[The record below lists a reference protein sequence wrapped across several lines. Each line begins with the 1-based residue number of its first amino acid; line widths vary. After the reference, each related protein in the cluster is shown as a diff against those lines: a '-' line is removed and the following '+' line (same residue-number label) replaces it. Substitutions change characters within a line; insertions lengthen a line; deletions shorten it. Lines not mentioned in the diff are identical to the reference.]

1 MFFLKKF
8 LSTFL
13 LPPGLF
19 VLALLLISFFE
30 RKKRLTYYT
39 SVSLALLIYMLSI
52 EPVKDTLLTP
62 LESKYPVPE
71 KFQADAIVVLGG
83 GSYSTGIL
91 KEDSMK
97 RLLTALILH
106 KRTGLPIVISGGA
119 ENLPDAEI
127 MKSLLVELG
136 VDRRDIITEV
146 RSRDTEENASYVRE
160 ICQQRNYK
168 SVVLVTSAYH
178 LPRAVFLFKKEGL
191 SVIPYPT
198 DFKRDL
204 RYNLYSL
211 LPKMSVL
218 NDSVKALREYL
229 ALLSLRLPEWLP

>member
-8 LSTFL
+8 LSALL

-62 LESKYPVPE
+62 LESKYSVPE

-106 KRTGLPIVISGGA
+106 KRTGLPIVLSGGA

-136 VDRRDIITEV
+136 VDKRDIITEV

-218 NDSVKALREYL
+218 NDSVKALREYV